1 MKKEY
6 LYAGVSIFFWSTT
19 ATVTKL
25 LLGSLNSMQIMMVS
39 SLFATLFLLIVNIAN
54 GNIKKLKSLSTTDLL
69 WIFGL
74 GMLGIFVYHLCLY
87 IGIDMMDASQA
98 FIINYLWPIMTV
110 VFACIILKERLTW
123 RKGIAIFLSFV
134 GVVVVTANGNLLTIG
149 HKILV
154 GCVYCVI
161 AAVAYGL
168 FSVLD
173 KKKHYDKSL
182 AMMLY
187 YFFTFAVALVYIA
200 LTGDWFSMSLAETG
214 GMLWS
219 GIFTTATAYTFW
231 AMALDKGDTAKI
243 SNLAYITPFLS
254 LVWTTLVLKEDFNP
268 WSFAGLIIIVA
279 GIFVQ
284 MKDKKKVG

>member
-1 MKKEY
+1 MRKEY
-6 LYAGVSIFFWSTT
+6 LYAGISIFFWSTT

-54 GNIKKLKSLSTTDLL
+54 GNIKKLKSLRMSDFL

-74 GMLGIFVYHLCLY
+74 GMLGIFIYHLCLY
-87 IGIDMMDASQA
+87 VGIDMMDASQA

-110 VFACIILKERLTW
+110 VFACIILKEKFTL
-123 RKGIAIFLSFV
+123 RKIIAIVLSFA
-134 GVVVVTANGNLLTIG
+134 GVIAVTANGNILAIG
-149 HKILV
+149 HKTLV
-154 GCVYCVI
+154 GCVYCVV

-187 YFFTFAVALVYIA
+187 YFFTFAVSFVYIVM
-200 LTGDWFSMSLAETG
+200 TKDYFSMSLAETG

-219 GIFTTATAYTFW
+219 GIFTTATAYTSW
-231 AMALDKGDTAKI
+231 AMALERGDTAKI

-254 LVWTTLVLKEDFNP
+254 LVWTTLILKEAFNI
-268 WSFAGLIIIVA
+268 WSFAGLIVIVA

>member
-25 LLGSLNSMQIMMVS
+25 LLGSLNSMQIMAVS
-39 SLFATLFLLIVNIAN
+39 SLFATLFLVVVNIAN
-54 GNIKKLKSLSTTDLL
+54 GSIKKLVFLKARDYL
-69 WIFGL
+69 WIFVL

-110 VFACIILKERLTW
+110 VFACIILKEKLTP
-123 RKGIAIFLSFV
+123 RKIIAIVLSFA
-134 GVVVVTANGNLLTIG
+134 GVVVVTANGNLLAVG
-149 HKILV
+149 HKTLV
-154 GCVYCVI
+154 GAVYCIV

-187 YFFTFAVALVYIA
+187 YFFTFAVALIYIA
-200 LTGDWFSMSLAETG
+200 LTGDWFSMSFAETG

-219 GIFTTATAYTFW
+219 GIFTTATAYTSW
-231 AMALDKGDTAKI
+231 AMALERGDTAKI
-243 SNLAYITPFLS
+243 SNLAYITPFMS
-254 LVWTTLVLKEDFNP
+254 LVWTTLVLKEDFKP
-268 WSFAGLIIIVA
+268 WSVAGLFVIIL